1 MRKVVVVLCVLFT
14 GLLVAAVSAQYW
26 EEVASLNVGR
36 RGHAT
41 VLLHDGRVL
50 TLGGHN
56 SQLGYQSTS
65 EIFDVNTGTW
75 RLVGSM
81 PSGLMDHAAVVLND
95 GRVLVSGGNTGSIR
109 DDVYIFDPKTEL
121 WTETSPMLWHR
132 VGHTLTLLPSGDV
145 LVAGGQGYR
154 DFEDPGVSAILP
166 CELFNATT
174 ETWGRTGSLKN
185 GHTNHAATLLKENQ
199 YVLVSG
205 SGSKTSEL
213 YDIETGV
220 WVAEAPMNC
229 PHTDH
234 IASLLNDGRVLVA
247 GGASG
252 SGNGYCTEIYD
263 PLTRE
268 WTRIINLEDDVISEH
283 SQVVLTNGSV
293 MLMGGMSCDP
303 GCYYANNRV
312 QIYDVQ
318 ADSWTFGVPMKV
330 ARASAENF
338 VQFPDGRILMV
349 GGDAWDSSS
358 SRSLSS
364 CEMFYPGNSTRTLDN
379 V

>member
-14 GLLVAAVSAQYW
+14 GLLVAAVSAQHW

-50 TLGGHN
+50 TTGGYN
-56 SQLGYQSTS
+56 AGYHSS
-65 EIFDVNTGTW
+65 AEIFDVNTGEW

-81 PSGLMDHAAVVLND
+81 PSGLKGHAAVVLND

-109 DDVYIFDPKTEL
+109 DDVYIFDPEAES
-121 WTETSPMLWHR
+121 WTTTTSMLWHR
-132 VGHTLTLLPSGDV
+132 VSHTMTLLPSGDV

-154 DFEDPGVSAILP
+154 DFEDPGVSPILP

-185 GHTNHAATLLKENQ
+185 GRSDHFATLLQEDQ
-199 YVLVSG
+199 YVLVDSG
-205 SGSKTSEL
+205 GTQTSEL

-229 PHTDH
+229 PHDDH

-364 CEMFYPGNSTRTLDN
+364 CEMFYPGNSTRTLDD

>member
-14 GLLVAAVSAQYW
+14 GLLVAAVSAQHW

-50 TLGGHN
+50 TTGGYN
-56 SQLGYQSTS
+56 AGYHSS
-65 EIFDVNTGTW
+65 AEIFDVNTGEW

-81 PSGLMDHAAVVLND
+81 PSGLDGHAAVVLSD

-109 DDVYIFDPKTEL
+109 DGVYIFDPTTDS
-121 WTETSPMLWHR
+121 WSETTSMLWHR
-132 VGHTLTLLPSGDV
+132 FGHTMTLLPSGDV

-154 DFEDPGVSAILP
+154 DFEDPGVSPILP

-174 ETWGRTGSLKN
+174 GTWERTGSLKHLHHK
-185 GHTNHAATLLKENQ
+185 HTATILAGGEF
-199 YVLVSG
+199 VLISG
-205 SGSKTSEL
+205 GNTIPTSEL
-213 YDIETGV
+213 YDIAGGI
-220 WVAEAPMNC
+220 WLAEGTMNC

-234 IASLLNDGRVLVA
+234 IASLLPDGRVLVA

-268 WTRIINLEDDVISEH
+268 WTRVINLEDDVISEH

-364 CEMFYPGNSTRTLDN
+364 CEMFYPGNSTRTLDD

>member
-14 GLLVAAVSAQYW
+14 GLLVAAVSAQHW

-50 TLGGHN
+50 TTGGYN
-56 SQLGYQSTS
+56 AGYHSS
-65 EIFDVNTGTW
+65 AEIFDANTGEW
-75 RLVGSM
+75 RLVEDM
-81 PSGLMDHAAVVLND
+81 PSGLKGHAAVVLND

-109 DDVYIFDPKTEL
+109 DGVYIFDPEAES
-121 WTETSPMLWHR
+121 WTTTTSMLWHR
-132 VGHTLTLLPSGDV
+132 FGHTMTLLPSGDV

-154 DFEDPGVSAILP
+154 DFEDPGVSPILP

-185 GHTNHAATLLKENQ
+185 GHTNHAATLLKEYQ

-205 SGSKTSEL
+205 GGSTSEL
-213 YDIETGV
+213 YDIARGV
-220 WVAEAPMNC
+220 WLADAQMNC
-229 PHTDH
+229 PHDDH

-268 WTRIINLEDDVISEH
+268 WTCYQS
-283 SQVVLTNGSV
+283 
-293 MLMGGMSCDP
+293 GGR
-303 GCYYANNRV
+303 CY
-312 QIYDVQ
+312 
-318 ADSWTFGVPMKV
+318 
-330 ARASAENF
+330 
-338 VQFPDGRILMV
+338 
-349 GGDAWDSSS
+349 
-358 SRSLSS
+358 
-364 CEMFYPGNSTRTLDN
+364 
-379 V
+379 